1 PTQISVFQIRILLN
15 QTPNPNMEH
24 PAVKRRTSS
33 QLFNSADLTFS
44 TILGEEREVEAA
56 KPGANPAPTNS
67 TSINNNSNNNS
78 NNTAPSI
85 SAINAIAN
93 RLSHKRMRR
102 RSSFGLVRG
111 IESDPPVFTP
121 GIWVDKISSST
132 IKSPSPALSPL
143 MNHVPTSVAS
153 SPVLARVSSPHLPP
167 TVSSQ
172 GHASYGSLDLQV
184 QSSSV
189 GSFNGSGGGGG
200 GVNFR
205 PPTFQTQQPQQLQI
219 QQQQQTL
226 HLQPTIRSSSSGA
239 NSPMMASPIISST
252 SSSTVTQSTVNT
264 LAMMQQQQRLLIQ
277 QQNMN
282 KSGSNNHSKSANP
295 SPRMSHT
302 NLPPQQNNQQQKIN
316 NSPMQ
321 KNLAPPMVIQSNG
334 SPMLHPMN
342 LPSQANMRPQQQ
354 QQQQQQQA
362 FSNQQPHPDQQ
373 SHLNQQQPNNGHH
386 PVTNHYHHQGASL
399 LQQQI
404 MSKAYVSP
412 SPVFQAM
419 SMTQPNWALKQTD
432 AFNSG
437 ISMNDVSP
445 QIQQLP
451 TPKKSHATNP
461 TVGKLKAK
469 GSSTT
474 FSVSQSTMSSPTPEL
489 ERVLEERDDDEEQE
503 SLIDVETESQPS
515 LTAPSPRSIHQG
527 IKRPASTALPF
538 NALHSKAFKRGANS
552 NAATPQAPPPSTKLS
567 TVTSASATP
576 SPSKP
581 TPKRLPKQKQQHAH
595 NYSLET
601 KLFQF
606 SLLPPQTRVQIFS
619 YLSPVAL
626 AKFRAI
632 DRLAGASVLWN
643 PLLRAKD
650 AQLHRNLTITHSTN
664 LHHLVDVLRGRQSP
678 SAAAE
683 NVVLFWNGIVDV
695 FMKRQKGG
703 AASAS
708 ALSRYSTEWIAFA
721 IVETGKRVMNGMR
734 CSACHMRPRVKDAV
748 WCSGCGAF
756 ACGPKNFGKK
766 CTYKG

>member
-1 PTQISVFQIRILLN
+1 
-15 QTPNPNMEH
+15 MEH

-33 QLFNSADLTFS
+33 QLFSSADLNFS
-44 TILGEEREVEAA
+44 TILGEERDPSVVEAKGTSNA
-56 KPGANPAPTNS
+56 ATTTSASTS
-67 TSINNNSNNNS
+67 TSISSNNSS
-78 NNTAPSI
+78 TPSI

-121 GIWVDKISSST
+121 GIWVDKISST
-132 IKSPSPALSPL
+132 TKSPSPALSPL

-153 SPVLARVSSPHLPP
+153 SPVLARISSPHLPP
-167 TVSSQ
+167 TVASQ
-172 GHASYGSLDLQV
+172 GPASYGSLDLQGHGG
-184 QSSSV
+184 SNGG
-189 GSFNGSGGGGG
+189 GSFNSGGGGAF
-200 GVNFR
+200 NFR
-205 PPTFQTQQPQQLQI
+205 PPTFQTQQPQQQQLQL
-219 QQQQQTL
+219 QQTL
-226 HLQPTIRSSSSGA
+226 HLQPTIRSSNSGA

-282 KSGSNNHSKSANP
+282 KSGSSGNKSANP

-302 NLPPQQNNQQQKIN
+302 NLPPHQQNNQQQKN

-342 LPSQANMRPQQQ
+342 LPSQANMRPLQQQ
-354 QQQQQQQA
+354 Q
-362 FSNQQPHPDQQ
+362 FSNQQQHQM
-373 SHLNQQQPNNGHH
+373 NQQPNNH
-386 PVTNHYHHQGASL
+386 PVNNHNNYHHHGASL

-419 SMTQPNWALKQTD
+419 SMSQPNWNLKPTD

-469 GSSTT
+469 GPSSATAI
-474 FSVSQSTMSSPTPEL
+474 SVSQSIMSSPTPEL
-489 ERVLEERDDDEEQE
+489 ERVLEEREDEEDQE
-503 SLIDVETESQPS
+503 SMIDVETESQS
-515 LTAPSPRSIHQG
+515 SFTAAASPRSVHQG

-538 NALHSKAFKRGANS
+538 NALHSKAFKRGAS
-552 NAATPQAPPPSTKLS
+552 NNASTPQAPPPSTKLS
-567 TVTSASATP
+567 TVTSASTTP
-576 SPSKP
+576 SPSKS
-581 TPKRLPKQKQQHAH
+581 TPKRLPKQKQFTSH
-595 NYSLET
+595 NSLET

-606 SLLPPQTRVQIFS
+606 SLLPPQTRIQIFS

-650 AQLHRNLTITHSTN
+650 VQLHRNLTITHTTN
-664 LHHLVDVLRGRQSP
+664 LHQLVDVLRGRQSP

-683 NVVLFWNGIVDV
+683 NVVLFWNGVVDV
-695 FMKRQKGG
+695 FMKRQKE
-703 AASAS
+703 A
-708 ALSRYSTEWIAFA
+708 SRYSTEWIAFA
-721 IVETGKRVMNGMR
+721 IIETGKRVMNGMR

-748 WCSGCGAF
+748 WCAGCGAF

-766 CTYKG
+766 CVYKG